1 MTAFAPAVQAHHQKV
16 PKGFALLIAALTAI
30 GPFSITMYLPAF
42 PDIGTSLQATP
53 VQVQQTLAAYLL
65 PFAFMTLWHGSI
77 SDAVGR
83 KRVILIGMF
92 VYTVAALIC
101 LFAPNVLTL
110 SIGRALQGMAAGAG
124 MSVGRATVLD
134 ILKGAAAQRLMAH
147 ISMFFS
153 LAPAIAPMIGSLLA
167 SHFGWRSVFV
177 FLSMLGAILFIAVWW
192 LLPETLPPEKRQPF
206 AAKPL
211 LLAYKKAILLPEFS
225 YLCLALALLINGHMI
240 YVLSAPHF
248 LSVIADTSFT
258 SFAWLF
264 LSISL
269 GLLSGS
275 FVNSRSAGKLST
287 KNTVRL
293 GMLIMLLGSMM
304 SIVISFF
311 MPNGLPQNILAIPVY
326 AFGMSFVWPSLQ
338 ILALEKIPARRG
350 LASSLQ
356 ATFQVGVNGFT
367 AAVIAPLVWYS
378 PKTMALAVTGYWLT
392 AILALTISWHY
403 QRARLLKS
411 G

>member
-1 MTAFAPAVQAHHQKV
+1 M
-16 PKGFALLIAALTAI
+16 IAALTAI

-42 PDIGTSLQATP
+42 PDIGASLQATP

-83 KRVILIGMF
+83 KRVILVGVF

-110 SIGRALQGMAAGAG
+110 SIGRALQGIAAGAG

-177 FLSMLGAILFIAVWW
+177 FLATLGAVLFIAVWRI
-192 LLPETLPPEKRQPF
+192 LPETLPPEKRQPF

-211 LLAYKKAILLPEFS
+211 LYAYKEALLLPEFS

-240 YVLSAPHF
+240 YILSAPNF
-248 LSVIADTSFT
+248 LSSVADTTFS

-264 LSISL
+264 LAVSL
-269 GLLSGS
+269 GMLSGS
-275 FVNSRSAGKLST
+275 FVSSRTAGRLST
-287 KNTVRL
+287 NKTVRL
-293 GMLIMLLGSMM
+293 GFLIMLLGSIMN
-304 SIVISFF
+304 IVISFF
-311 MPNGLPQNILAIPVY
+311 LPKGLPQNILAIPVY
-326 AFGMSFVWPSLQ
+326 SFGMALVWPSLQ

-356 ATFQVGVNGFT
+356 SAYQVGMNGFT
-367 AAVIAPLVWYS
+367 AAVIAPLVWHS
-378 PKTMALAVTGYWLT
+378 PQTMALAVSGYWLT
-392 AILALTISWHY
+392 AVLALAIGRHY
-403 QRARLLKS
+403 QRARSVKTD
-411 G
+411 